1 MILVTLAAALLFWGR
16 DYLVLRIGPPVRIPR
31 RVWLYSAVV
40 FMMAMLVGTLTLR
53 LGPYE
58 FLAILHSPQVFV
70 ALIGFHLAAGIT
82 CFWLKQTE
90 RYDSAWLVA
99 MIPAPGV
106 WFLLAQAT
114 FLPAYGWGTFTTS
127 LTVGL
132 VSALWITLMIVT
144 VLQMKRRPM
153 PVEDMDFA
161 IGLAGWS
168 NCVAIGLVS
177 ITI

>member
-1 MILVTLAAALLFWGR
+1 MILVTLAAVLLFWSR
-16 DYLVLRIGPPVRIPR
+16 DYLVLRIGPPRRLPR
-31 RVWLYSAVV
+31 RVWIYSALV
-40 FMMAMLVGTLTLR
+40 FMMAMLLGTLI
-53 LGPYE
+53 LGFGPHE
-58 FLAILHSPQVFV
+58 FLALIHSPRVFV
-70 ALIGFHLAAGIT
+70 PLIAFHLAAAIM

-106 WFLLAQAT
+106 WFLLVQGT
-114 FLPAYGWGTFTTS
+114 LLPVSGSGNFVTS
-127 LTVGL
+127 LIVGL
-132 VSALWITLMIVT
+132 VSAMWVSMMIVT
-144 VLQMKRRPM
+144 VLQMRRREM

-168 NCVAIGLVS
+168 NCLAIGLVS

>member
-1 MILVTLAAALLFWGR
+1 MILVTLAAVLLFWSR
-16 DYLVLRIGPPVRIPR
+16 DYLVLRIGPPRRLPR
-31 RVWLYSAVV
+31 RVWIYSVLV
-40 FMMAMLVGTLTLR
+40 FTMAMLLGTLTLSF
-53 LGPYE
+53 GPHE
-58 FLAILHSPQVFV
+58 FLALIHSPRVFV
-70 ALIGFHLAAGIT
+70 PLIAFHLAAAMT

-90 RYDSAWLVA
+90 RYNGAWLIA

-114 FLPAYGWGTFTTS
+114 LLPAYGSGNFVTS
-127 LTVGL
+127 LILGV
-132 VSALWITLMIVT
+132 VSALWVSMMIVT
-144 VLQMKRRPM
+144 VLQMRRPEM

-168 NCVAIGLVS
+168 NCLAIGLVS